1 MREGLIV
8 NLTNPIPLVF
18 MLALL
23 PQFVDLVWG
32 SVTAQLLVLGAT
44 QKATGFVV
52 LGATAL
58 ASGTLGRWLAQR
70 PCLTLWQERLAGT
83 VMIALGLRM
92 FFAITDGGR

>member
-1 MREGLIV
+1 MRAGLIV
-8 NLTNPIPLVF
+8 NLTNPISLVF

-23 PQFVDLVWG
+23 PQFGDLVWG

-58 ASGTLGRWLAQR
+58 ASGTLG
-70 PCLTLWQERLAGT
+70 
-83 VMIALGLRM
+83 VGLRS
-92 FFAITDGGR
+92 GRA

>member
-1 MREGLIV
+1 MREGLIA

-23 PQFVDLVWG
+23 PQFIDPACG

-52 LGATAL
+52 LGATAV
-58 ASGTLGRWLAQR
+58 ASGNLGGWLGQR
-70 PCLTLWQERLAGT
+70 PCLTLWEERLAGT

-92 FFAITDGGR
+92 FFAITGSSR